1 MTKIIIDGLGA
12 DLGSAMVC
20 DALKIALKQRKFEA
34 VVVGPEKIFK
44 DALSEYKEQLEFI
57 DTEEYV
63 TNEES
68 PVFAIRKKKNSSIV
82 LGLNRLNEDD
92 ADVILSAGSTGA
104 LLAGGYFITKRLQG
118 FERACLAVIV
128 PNPEGGTVLL
138 DCGATMDTTPEILC
152 QFAILGNAYAKYT
165 LHRDNPRI
173 GLLNVGLEEGKGD
186 RRTSTTYQLLKEM
199 PVNFIGNVEARSIL
213 EAHCDVIVADGYS
226 GNIALKSIE
235 GTAKTVLSALKKG
248 ILSGIKT
255 KIGGLLLK
263 SVFKDVLKD
272 YNYKAYGGAP
282 LLGIKKP
289 LYKAHGNS
297 SAETF
302 ALAINEAL
310 DFAESGM
317 LQKISENA
325 EREI

>member
-1 MTKIIIDGLGA
+1 
-12 DLGSAMVC
+12 
-20 DALKIALKQRKFEA
+20 
-34 VVVGPEKIFK
+34 
-44 DALSEYKEQLEFI
+44 
-57 DTEEYV
+57 
-63 TNEES
+63 
-68 PVFAIRKKKNSSIV
+68 
-82 LGLNRLNEDD
+82 
-92 ADVILSAGSTGA
+92 
-104 LLAGGYFITKRLQG
+104 
-118 FERACLAVIV
+118 
-128 PNPEGGTVLL
+128 
-138 DCGATMDTTPEILC
+138 MDTTPEILC

-317 LQKISENA
+317 LQKVSENA